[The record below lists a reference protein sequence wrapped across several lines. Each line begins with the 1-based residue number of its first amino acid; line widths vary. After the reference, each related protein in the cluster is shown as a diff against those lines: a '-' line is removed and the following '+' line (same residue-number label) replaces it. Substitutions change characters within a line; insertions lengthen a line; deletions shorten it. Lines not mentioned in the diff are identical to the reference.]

1 VVRPIQPLGTY
12 GVITV
17 RRTKNGYVASTRF
30 RELTGAYRRVS
41 ASAPTAT
48 TAENELKAKIA
59 SGLPSTAEGDL
70 NGQTKLAVVADVW
83 LDEIEQRQ
91 EQAPQTIE
99 VYRDIVR
106 RIILPAVGELRL
118 NELTVGILDRFLKA
132 EAARGNSRGRSA
144 RVVLAQIIDLA
155 VRHDALPRNPVRSTA
170 PLRRSRSE
178 IRSLR
183 SLASNRFRASR
194 PAPGWSAR
202 PAVRAH
208 AWYVGANRGSPGGPP
223 LRCGPRCRATARSD
237 HGHDRLRPRPGLPA
251 PAAPQ
256 ALKVL
261 AHRHRPE
268 LHRRRAP

>member
-1 VVRPIQPLGTY
+1 MVRPIQPLGTY

-17 RRTKNGYVASTRF
+17 RRTQSGYVASARF

-48 TAENELKAKIA
+48 TAANELKAKIA
-59 SGLPSTAEGDL
+59 AGLPSKAEGDL

-132 EAARGNSRGRSA
+132 EAARGHSRGRAA
-144 RVVLAQIIDLA
+144 RVVFAQI
-155 VRHDALPRNPVRSTA
+155 
-170 PLRRSRSE
+170 
-178 IRSLR
+178 
-183 SLASNRFRASR
+183 
-194 PAPGWSAR
+194 
-202 PAVRAH
+202 
-208 AWYVGANRGSPGGPP
+208 
-223 LRCGPRCRATARSD
+223 
-237 HGHDRLRPRPGLPA
+237 RLL
-251 PAAPQ
+251 
-256 ALKVL
+256 
-261 AHRHRPE
+261 
-268 LHRRRAP
+268 